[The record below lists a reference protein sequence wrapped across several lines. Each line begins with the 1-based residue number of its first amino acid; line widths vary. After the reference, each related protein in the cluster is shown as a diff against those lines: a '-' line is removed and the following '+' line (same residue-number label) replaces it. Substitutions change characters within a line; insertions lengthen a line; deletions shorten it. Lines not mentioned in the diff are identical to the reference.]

1 MTAKTSAYRITAALV
16 LHPDGTLYEVNLK
29 PGRTHLELM
38 REHLNCQRVDVVALT
53 DKVDMWI
60 DDEGEYNH
68 PVNPLAT
75 RLARHHGFTWQPYHG
90 PVLLCGVD
98 NDGHSIDLD
107 VDQMRAL
114 LTHLAD
120 LVA

>member
-1 MTAKTSAYRITAALV
+1 MNATAALV
-16 LHPDGTLYEVNLK
+16 IHPDGTLYEINLK

-38 REHLNCQRVDVVALT
+38 REHLDCQLVDVVALT
-53 DKVDMWI
+53 DKLDMWL
-60 DDEGEYNH
+60 DDEGLYSK

-75 RLARHHGFTWQPYHG
+75 LLAQHHGFTWQPYHG

-98 NDGHSIDLD
+98 HEGNSIDLD
-107 VDQMRAL
+107 INQIRAL

-120 LVA
+120 IVA